1 MDNTSRW
8 RARVVD
14 GLSTRLWPLP
24 ALGVLLGTIAGVL
37 LPTVDSGQLSGW
49 PRTLIFEGDAS
60 AARSVLSAIASS
72 LVSAATLTFSLTVVA
87 FQLAS
92 SQASPRLLRQFS
104 QDRAVQLTLAIF
116 LGTFAFALTLLRSV
130 HGDVVPRFS
139 VTVACLMTLICV
151 VVLVMFLGHVASLL
165 RLETMMR
172 DVHETTN
179 RTIDVVCSQAKDADP
194 REVPHPQDGQFVA
207 VVEAEDSGF
216 VTEMRRSALIER
228 AKELG
233 VVFRELHP
241 VGDSVIAGTP
251 LLQWWSTQ
259 PHTPADPDRAA
270 RVAEAG
276 RAAVVLGYERT
287 SVADVGF
294 GLRQLVDV
302 CIRALSPGVNDP
314 TTAVHALSHITAVL
328 GSLVVLP
335 EQPAVLADE
344 DGRPRLV
351 VRVHDIRD
359 LLRLGFEPPRH
370 SGSGDPQV
378 AERLLTACWE
388 LAWIAQDTQ
397 HLPAIQ
403 EETRRT
409 LDAVRAQQPGPER
422 SREYDELA
430 GRVFALAEA
439 AGGPPAPRG

>member
-1 MDNTSRW
+1 MDDSSRW

-14 GLSTRLWPLP
+14 ALSTRLWPVP
-24 ALGVLLGTIAGVL
+24 AVGVVLGALAGVL
-37 LPTVDSGQLSGW
+37 LPTIDSGQLSGW

-130 HGDVVPRFS
+130 HGEVVPRFS

-179 RTIDVVCSQAKDADP
+179 RTIDSVRSQAQDTQTQ
-194 REVPHPQDGQFVA
+194 EVPHPQDGQVVA
-207 VVEAEDSGF
+207 VIEAENSGF
-216 VTEMRRSALIER
+216 VTEVRHRALVEK
-228 AKELG
+228 AHELG
-233 VVFRELHP
+233 VVFRELHA

-259 PHTPADPDRAA
+259 PDTGTDPGRNA
-270 RVAEAG
+270 RVADAG
-276 RAAVVLGYERT
+276 RSAVVLGYERT

-294 GLRQLVDV
+294 GLRQLVDI

-328 GSLVVLP
+328 GSLIVLP

-351 VRVHDIRD
+351 VRTHDIRD
-359 LLRLGFEPPRH
+359 LLRLGLEQPRH
-370 SGSGDPQV
+370 YGSGDPQV
-378 AERLLTACWE
+378 AQRLLTACWE
-388 LAWIAQDTQ
+388 LAWIAQDTD
-397 HLPAIQ
+397 HLPAIE

-409 LDAVRAQQPGPER
+409 LDAILAQAPAPDR
-422 SREYDELA
+422 SREYEALA
-430 GRVFALAEA
+430 ARVVALAEA
-439 AGGPPAPRG
+439 ASGPPSRRD